1 MTHIMRIDEFKN
13 TSKYQLPDKYSSTS
27 WWKFECNK
35 INGISLGNATSSM
48 LIFER
53 SDRRVMFTIYFADD
67 NKISNPIP
75 RCFYPADKFA
85 DAPIVIRLG
94 PWSDELKMELDKNK
108 IERESGKDYLGCYL
122 IQTEKDAKT
131 FIKCVKK
138 TVQYFL
144 NKE

>member
-13 TSKYQLPDKYSSTS
+13 TSEYQLPNKYSSTS
-27 WWKFECNK
+27 WWINECDK
-35 INGISLGNATSSM
+35 INGLSVGNTTSSM
-48 LIFER
+48 VKVER
-53 SDRRVMFTIYFADD
+53 LDRRTMFTVYFADD
-67 NKISNPIP
+67 NKILNPIP

-85 DAPIVIRLG
+85 AAPIVINVG

-108 IERESGKDYLGCYL
+108 IKRESGKNYRGDYL